1 VERTIIGFDQDE
13 MGDWRAILICGHRQ
27 HIRHNPPLVS
37 RPWVLTEE
45 GRSRFLGVALDCKAC
60 DEGEPVSDAMVLPD
74 ALEAIYTQFHTDLHR
89 FILSRVSD
97 PGTAEAIL
105 QYVYLMIH
113 AHAGDRRESD
123 RLANWLY
130 EIVRNA
136 IIDYGHALPE
146 VNAPSGAAEL
156 APAVRAFLACLP
168 GNARQALIMT
178 EYQGLGVREI
188 AERLDISPAEA
199 ESRVRGGREM
209 VREALSDWCHWAV
222 ERES

>member
-1 VERTIIGFDQDE
+1 

-156 APAVRAFLACLP
+156 APAVRAFPGLPAGKRPTGAYHDRVPGPGGSGDRRTAGHLP
-168 GNARQALIMT
+168 G
-178 EYQGLGVREI
+178 
-188 AERLDISPAEA
+188 
-199 ESRVRGGREM
+199 GGRVACPGRARDGARGA
-209 VREALSDWCHWAV
+209 VRLVSLGG
-222 ERES
+222 

>member
-1 VERTIIGFDQDE
+1 MERVIVGFDQDE
-13 MGDWRAILICGHRQ
+13 VGDWRAILACGHRQ

-60 DEGEPVSDAMVLPD
+60 DEGEPVGDAMISPD
-74 ALEAIYTQFHTDLHR
+74 VLEAIYTQFHTDLHR

-105 QYVYLMIH
+105 QYVYLKIH
-113 AHAGDRRESD
+113 ASAGDRRESN

-136 IIDYGHALPE
+136 IIHHGHALPE
-146 VNAPSGAAEL
+146 ANAPDGAAEL

-168 GNARQALIMT
+168 GKVRQALIMT

-188 AERLDISPAEA
+188 AQRLDISPAEA
-199 ESRVRGGREM
+199 ESRVRRGREM
-209 VREALSDWCHWAV
+209 CREALSDWCHWAV